1 MDIEIQHRHS
11 VRHTHC
17 CMAEMVAA
25 LAITRDPVDG
35 GTWGKHGG
43 RRKLAVTACL
53 CAFWAPRC
61 ERFTSCWR
69 TGLLV
74 ISLPDTDAPVCLQ
87 CYFAL
92 IFAFNRLC
100 SLLFKTEEDGSMWA
114 YGSPRILPPPQRKF
128 FGAPAL
134 CSRKLVKLSICA
146 KYARKFRFYGKKN
159 RSKVTP

>member
-1 MDIEIQHRHS
+1 
-11 VRHTHC
+11 
-17 CMAEMVAA
+17 MAEVVAA
-25 LAITRDPVDG
+25 LNITRDPVDG

-114 YGSPRILPPPQRKF
+114 YGSQRIFPPPQGNFRR
-128 FGAPAL
+128 P
-134 CSRKLVKLSICA
+134 CPVLSKI
-146 KYARKFRFYGKKN
+146 
-159 RSKVTP
+159 SKIINLREVRP